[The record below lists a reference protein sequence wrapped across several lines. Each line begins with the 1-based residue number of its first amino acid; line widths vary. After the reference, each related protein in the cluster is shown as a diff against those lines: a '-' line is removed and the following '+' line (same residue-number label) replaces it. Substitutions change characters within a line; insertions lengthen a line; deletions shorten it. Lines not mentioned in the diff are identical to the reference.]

1 MDLTGRVV
9 LITGARRVGSKL
21 ALDLADREAN
31 IALTYHTSQP
41 AIEQTAADVRAR
53 GVAALTVAADLSRGD
68 QAEATVRQVVERFGR
83 IDALVNMASTYT
95 RTPFD
100 SLKPNDFDAMIAAN
114 LAAVY
119 HVAVAA
125 GQTMRTQDPL
135 VAGRPLRGK
144 IVTVGDWATDRPY
157 RHYLPYLVAK
167 GGAHDLDPRL
177 GDGTRPGRRSQP
189 RPARDDRTSTRPLPH
204 RPGRRDRRHSP
215 GDPRHPRRCEPL
227 DPLFSRRNRLRDWC
241 LRPRGRREISRL
253 ARSLTGTNHVFLPLF
268 DYLILNFRLDRR
280 FCLIFGL
287 AGCIIGLLKVFAYTA
302 LSAGL
307 ARSALHEPSR
317 LFSPS

>member
-21 ALDLADREAN
+21 AIDLADRGAN

-41 AIEQTAADVRAR
+41 AIEQTAAEVRAR
-53 GVAALTVAADLSRGD
+53 GVAAFTVAADLSQGD

-167 GGAHDLDPRL
+167 GALTTLTLALATELAPDVAVNLVQPAMIEPPPDLSPADQAAVIAATPLKVR
-177 GDGTRPGRRSQP
+177 GTP
-189 RPARDDRTSTRPLPH
+189 DDA
-204 RPGRRDRRHSP
+204 
-215 GDPRHPRRCEPL
+215 
-227 DPLFSRRNRLRDWC
+227 NRLILYFLEGTDFASGSCVRIDG
-241 LRPRGRREISRL
+241 GR
-253 ARSLTGTNHVFLPLF
+253 FLGST
-268 DYLILNFRLDRR
+268 DI
-280 FCLIFGL
+280 
-287 AGCIIGLLKVFAYTA
+287 
-302 LSAGL
+302 
-307 ARSALHEPSR
+307 
-317 LFSPS
+317 